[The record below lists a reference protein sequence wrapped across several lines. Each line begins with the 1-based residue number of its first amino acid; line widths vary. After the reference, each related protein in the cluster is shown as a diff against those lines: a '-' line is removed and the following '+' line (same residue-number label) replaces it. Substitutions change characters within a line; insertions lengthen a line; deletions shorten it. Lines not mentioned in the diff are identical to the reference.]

1 MTLVELLVIGLLL
14 FLLLGAAAM
23 LTRAF
28 VAPSYWPLVWG
39 LGLLMM
45 GAYLGAVI
53 VGLRHLGR
61 RASLWAEFGRRLLTF
76 RRACADFALVLP
88 EGVEWSAK
96 RGLLDGGAA
105 LAPETHERLV
115 HAVAR
120 FERVLEDYPALTG
133 DGSAPGELIVRR
145 RGDQWQLLWRVE
157 GADDRLHS
165 EGPLSEAT
173 PGSTRTTPRQFP

>member
-1 MTLVELLVIGLLL
+1 MRRGVTLIELLVIGLLL

-28 VAPSYWPLVWG
+28 VAPSYQLLVWG

-53 VGLRHLGR
+53 VGLRQLGR
-61 RASLWAEFGRRLLTF
+61 RASLWAEFGRRLVDF

-88 EGVEWSAK
+88 EGVEWSSK

-105 LAPETHERLV
+105 LALETHERLV
-115 HAVAR
+115 HAVQR
-120 FERVLEDYPALTG
+120 FERVLDDYPALKG
-133 DGSAPGELIVRR
+133 EGSAPGELIVRR
-145 RGDQWQLLWRVE
+145 RGEQWQLFWRVE
-157 GADDRLHS
+157 GVDDRLHS

-173 PGSTRTTPRQFP
+173 PGST